1 MGGNLKITKLGTSVG
16 CFLKAADSTFVDI
29 SHCSSVLCLENINNW
44 LPRNAVNCLSIAD
57 VRVMKMQIIMKLISR
72 QLKA

>member
-16 CFLKAADSTFVDI
+16 CFLKAANSTFVDI
-29 SHCSSVLCLENINNW
+29 SHCFSVLCLENINNW
-44 LPRNAVNCLSIAD
+44 LPRNAVNCLRIAD

-72 QLKA
+72 QFKA